1 MRQELRV
8 LCGLHRGACLP
19 VVPGESL
26 SVGSGQDCDV
36 VLVDAGMREHELSL
50 QADDDGVLLT
60 RTNERGEPLEPQ
72 RLAWGQPWVCAE
84 VVLVVCVELEPW
96 QFMTAAEVPEPLPVL
111 TESVDHL
118 VNEPAASLR
127 PSANLSFMGRMHVL
141 LSQKKMRLRLGAM
154 AVIMLGF
161 TTYSISRTIQ
171 QSYASAPVFNGSD
184 KVKELMTKGQQQPL
198 LIEGKLAPERAKAAA
213 GTASPA
219 IPLSQAELQSKVKQ
233 RLRDAFLLEKLEVEL
248 SETNWTFR
256 GVLDEDES
264 RLLGRLLATFYK
276 EHDVKSQLNAYVSSP
291 EDMLPFKIQHFT
303 SGAMA
308 NVVTSDGQR
317 LYVGDSHRGYTLQR
331 IDGKKLLFAGKKKVE
346 VIW

>member
-26 SVGSGQDCDV
+26 SVGSGQQCDV

-50 QADDDGVLLT
+50 QADEHGVLLT
-60 RTNERGEPLEPQ
+60 RIDERGAPLEPQ
-72 RLAWGQPWVCAE
+72 RLAQGQPWVCAE
-84 VVLVVCVELEPW
+84 VVLVVCVEPEPW
-96 QFMTAAEVPEPLPVL
+96 HFMTPAEVPKPLPVL
-111 TESVDHL
+111 SEALDQSVDGL
-118 VNEPAASLR
+118 SASDGA
-127 PSANLSFMGRMHVL
+127 SENLSLIARMRVL
-141 LSQKKMRLRLGAM
+141 LTQKKMRLRLGAM

-184 KVKELMTKGQQQPL
+184 KVKELMTKGGQQPL
-198 LIEGKLAPERAKAAA
+198 LIEGKLAPERAKTPTA
-213 GTASPA
+213 GLT
-219 IPLSQAELQSKVKQ
+219 PLSQAELQSKIKQ